1 MAGISLS
8 ISANASGATAT
19 LQGFEKNALGLA
31 KRIQVGFA
39 ERVGHRLFDGLM
51 RAAASLPNAMKSA
64 IDAGGKL
71 SDQMARTGAAGE
83 GLVILERALTNA
95 GIAADRGVTLIG
107 QMQRSIAGL
116 NEENQSTAVAFGELG
131 LSMEALRSMDPVQA
145 LESIGKA
152 IAGISDPAQRAAVSL
167 RIFGRAG
174 TEALTLFSDGNA
186 FSEAGKQLGQLPGVL
201 AANAE
206 QLDAVSDRLG
216 NLGTGWQQVG
226 AAVAVGILP
235 ALDKLTAS
243 ISALDLTG
251 LGSAIGAVLGAM
263 VKLWPVLLGVGMAM
277 AGMKVASVVN
287 AFRMKIA
294 AVTAATAATTAHTG
308 AANANAAAMTKQ
320 AGSAKLAAAS
330 MGALALAM
338 IAAQVIISREMN
350 KAAALDAMVEGI
362 ERGNAAL
369 KKFDISGIQSTAANR
384 LEIAQ
389 AVKEIQDEKAA
400 VQAAAEEQILRTDS
414 REAREALRKDL
425 DATLAILD
433 GYASKL
439 NRTTDEQ
446 LAANAAKREAAQAEL
461 DYQRRLEE
469 STEKFAEAQEK
480 FRDAQ
485 ADAEKRRIDSLPIL
499 AQIDELEK
507 AERKLRGSFGRAL
520 AGVADGLTAAEL
532 ARRVESRDE
541 DGDKASDIE
550 AVTELLKLEEK
561 RAELTARAA
570 KEEADRLAKVKA
582 AAVEYAA
589 EVASL
594 RAQIDGNDQLLRQLE
609 KEAFIREKIAELM
622 AAGLD
627 AVTAQDRAEK
637 LSQLMDRAKIAE
649 AGRIALDALLEAEAI
664 VAGRDPAAGKRSK
677 ELQKE
682 FGISEEDADAIA
694 ENEQRL
700 EDIRELEDRKQRLDG
715 MDAPGP
721 MASSMARIGGGAGEV
736 FSAGLDYDRQIAD
749 LSRQQVQLLQELVAT
764 NTRIFEG

>member
-152 IAGISDPAQRAAVSL
+152 IAGISDPAQRAAVSM

-174 TEALTLFSDGNA
+174 AEALVLFSDANA
-186 FSEAGKQLGQLPGVL
+186 FSEAGKQLGQLPSVL
-201 AANAE
+201 AANAT

-308 AANANAAAMTKQ
+308 ATNANAAAMTKQ

-389 AVKEIQDEKAA
+389 AVKEIQDERAA

-485 ADAEKRRIDSLPIL
+485 TDAEKRRIDSLPIL

-520 AGVADGLTAAEL
+520 SGVADGLTAAEL
-532 ARRVESRDE
+532 ARRVEGRDE

-550 AVTELLKLEEK
+550 AVTELLKLEER

-609 KEAFIREKIAELM
+609 KEAFIREKISELM

-627 AVTAQDRAEK
+627 AATAQDRAEK
-637 LSQLMDRAKIAE
+637 LSQLMDRAKVAE

-700 EDIRELEDRKQRLDG
+700 EDIRELEQRKQRLDG
-715 MDAPGP
+715 MVAPGP

>member
-51 RAAASLPNAMKSA
+51 RAAASLPNAMKAA

-152 IAGISDPAQRAAVSL
+152 IASISDPAQRAAVSM

-174 TEALTLFSDGNA
+174 VEALTLFSDGNA
-186 FSEAGKQLGQLPGVL
+186 FSEAGKQLGQLPSVL
-201 AANAE
+201 AANAT

-226 AAVAVGILP
+226 AAMAVGILP

-287 AFRMKIA
+287 AFRAKIA

-308 AANANAAAMTKQ
+308 ATNANAAAMTKQ

-414 REAREALRKDL
+414 KEAREALRKDL

-485 ADAEKRRIDSLPIL
+485 TDAEKRRIDSLPIL

-507 AERKLRGSFGRAL
+507 AERKLRDSFGRAL

-637 LSQLMDRAKIAE
+637 LSQLMDRAKVAE

-700 EDIRELEDRKQRLDG
+700 EDIRELEQRKQRLDG
-715 MDAPGP
+715 MVAPGP

>member
-152 IAGISDPAQRAAVSL
+152 IAGISDPAQRTAVSM

-174 TEALTLFSDGNA
+174 VEALTLFSDANA
-186 FSEAGKQLGQLPGVL
+186 FSEAGKQLGQLPSVL
-201 AANAE
+201 AANAT

-308 AANANAAAMTKQ
+308 ATNANAAAMTKQ

-389 AVKEIQDEKAA
+389 AVKEIQDERAA

-485 ADAEKRRIDSLPIL
+485 ADAEKRRVDSLPIL

-532 ARRVESRDE
+532 ARRVEGRDE

-550 AVTELLKLEEK
+550 AVTELLKLEER

-637 LSQLMDRAKIAE
+637 LSQLMDRAKVAE

-682 FGISEEDADAIA
+682 FGISEDDADAIA

-700 EDIRELEDRKQRLDG
+700 EDIRELEQRKQRLDG
-715 MDAPGP
+715 MVAPGP

>member
-1 MAGISLS
+1 
-8 ISANASGATAT
+8 
-19 LQGFEKNALGLA
+19 
-31 KRIQVGFA
+31 
-39 ERVGHRLFDGLM
+39 
-51 RAAASLPNAMKSA
+51 
-64 IDAGGKL
+64 
-71 SDQMARTGAAGE
+71 
-83 GLVILERALTNA
+83 
-95 GIAADRGVTLIG
+95 
-107 QMQRSIAGL
+107 
-116 NEENQSTAVAFGELG
+116 
-131 LSMEALRSMDPVQA
+131 
-145 LESIGKA
+145 
-152 IAGISDPAQRAAVSL
+152 
-167 RIFGRAG
+167 
-174 TEALTLFSDGNA
+174 
-186 FSEAGKQLGQLPGVL
+186 
-201 AANAE
+201 
-206 QLDAVSDRLG
+206 
-216 NLGTGWQQVG
+216 
-226 AAVAVGILP
+226 
-235 ALDKLTAS
+235 
-243 ISALDLTG
+243 
-251 LGSAIGAVLGAM
+251 
-263 VKLWPVLLGVGMAM
+263 MAM

-308 AANANAAAMTKQ
+308 ATNANAAAMTKQ

-389 AVKEIQDEKAA
+389 AVKEIQDERAA

-532 ARRVESRDE
+532 ARRVEGRDE

-550 AVTELLKLEEK
+550 AVTELLKLEER

-637 LSQLMDRAKIAE
+637 LSQLMDRAKVAE

-682 FGISEEDADAIA
+682 FGISEDDADAIA

-700 EDIRELEDRKQRLDG
+700 EDIRELEQRKQRLDG
-715 MDAPGP
+715 MVAPGP